1 MWASPSRIRR
11 TDKKSSLVLTVGF
24 FHILARGFSRR
35 TAGIAGN
42 DGLVFLQGK
51 VALLEQVIHFSSA
64 QVRLLQDFGIGSAD
78 LAHLFISRRRAS
90 VVFLAAQQ
98 LAQVE
103 RGGLIMRGSV
113 TPLFA

>member
-1 MWASPSRIRR
+1 MWVSPNRIRR
-11 TDKKSSLVLTVGF
+11 TGKKSFLVLTVAF

-35 TAGIAGN
+35 AAGIAGN

-51 VALLEQVIHFSSA
+51 VALLKQIIHFPSA
-64 QVRLLQDFGIGSAD
+64 QVRLLQDFGIRSAD

-98 LAQVE
+98 LTQVK
-103 RGGLIMRGSV
+103 RGGLIVRGSV